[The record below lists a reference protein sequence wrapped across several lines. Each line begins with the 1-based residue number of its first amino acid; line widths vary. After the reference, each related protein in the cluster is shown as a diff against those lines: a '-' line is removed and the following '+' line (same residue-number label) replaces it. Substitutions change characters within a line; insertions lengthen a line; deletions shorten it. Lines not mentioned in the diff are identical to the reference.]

1 MFYEPR
7 KRNHGLPH
15 DPFKALVVPRP
26 IGWISSLSG
35 EGHVNLAP
43 YSFFNAFQANPHLV
57 GFASDGMK
65 DSAAFVAET
74 REFVCNFVSEDLW
87 RDMNKTSASLPR
99 GESEIAHAGLETVPS
114 RLVAP
119 PRVARAIA
127 ALECRWTETIHLKDA
142 AGQPSGAFLVCGE
155 VVGVHVDDRFIAD
168 GRVDTAAMRP
178 MARLGYRD
186 YAVVAST
193 LTLARPPGAE

>member
-7 KRNHGLPH
+7 RRNHGLPH

-26 IGWISSLSG
+26 IGWISSLSA

-65 DSAAFVAET
+65 DSAAYVAET
-74 REFVCNFVSEDLW
+74 GEFVCNFVSEDLW
-87 RDMNKTSASLPR
+87 QDMNKTSTPLPR
-99 GESEIAHAGLETVPS
+99 GESEIAHAGLETAPS

-142 AGQPSGAFLVCGE
+142 AGRPSEAFLVCGE
-155 VVGVHVDDRFIAD
+155 VVGIHIDDRFIAD

-186 YAVVAST
+186 YAVVSRT
-193 LTLARPPGAE
+193 MTLARPPGAE